1 MKHGLY
7 VEVEPVVRKFFPK
20 GIHIYYFCGGRGIG
34 KTYSG
39 LDLCRKIG
47 EGVCDLFEKKKFMY
61 LRRTGVEAQ
70 SVASPESCPFKKY
83 NQNEGYHI
91 CADYNSK
98 LGFGNFYM
106 DDDCS
111 KHIGYIAALSTFSNL
126 RGVDFSD
133 VALILYDECIPESK
147 NKRPLKNEGFLFL
160 NMLETIN
167 RNRIIDG
174 EQELC
179 VILLSNAIDLGSDL
193 LSQLNLTEVI
203 NNMIFKNKEKLTD
216 YNRSLHIEN
225 YGDHEV
231 SQLKSQSSLYKFAK
245 DTGFNERALTGKFI
259 DNDLELIKKVD
270 LNEYSA
276 YLTLENIC
284 VYEHKSNGMFH
295 ISQTCMPSKYT
306 FKAYEKDKFRTVFY
320 WMYKLLVVDRKVTY
334 DNYQTKAVF
343 DNMINFKP
351 L

>member
-7 VEVEPVVRKFFPK
+7 VEVEPVVRKFLPK
-20 GIHIYYFCGGRGIG
+20 GITIYYFCGGRGIG

-39 LDLCRKIG
+39 LDLCRQIG
-47 EGVCDLFEKKKFMY
+47 DESCDLFEKNKFMY

-83 NQNEGYHI
+83 NTNEGYSI
-91 CADYNSK
+91 YADFNAK

-106 DDDCS
+106 DGES
-111 KHIGYIAALSTFSNL
+111 KKQIGYIAALSTFSNL

-147 NKRPLKNEGFLFL
+147 NKKPLKNEGFLFL

-167 RNRIIDG
+167 RNRLLDG
-174 EQELC
+174 EQEVV

-193 LSQLNLTEVI
+193 LSQLNLTSVI
-203 NNMIFKNKEKLTD
+203 NNMIFQGKEKYTD
-216 YNRSLHIEN
+216 YARSLHIEN
-225 YGDHEV
+225 YGEHKV
-231 SQLKSQSSLYKFAK
+231 SELKAESALYKFANG
-245 DTGFNERALTGKFI
+245 TGFNDRALTGKFI
-259 DNDLELIKKVD
+259 DNDLDLIKKVD

-276 YLTLENIC
+276 FLTLENIC
-284 VYEHKSNGMFH
+284 VYSHKSNGSYH

-306 FKAYEKDKFRTVFY
+306 FRAYEKEKFRTVFY
-320 WMYKLLVVDRKVTY
+320 WMYKLLVVERKVTY

-343 DNMINFKP
+343 DQMIHFKP